1 MILLALAAAVQLH
14 WTGPHTEQYMGPGY
28 FCGGG
33 YAFELGTGERALIL
47 PQGSGA
53 EVQGVRFVLSR
64 GEVNVWT
71 GVHPEPGRVVS
82 RSAESSIIEQN
93 GGDGVSY
100 VIANETDF
108 GLRLTSAAFHGL
120 LTSGSSATRSS
131 RRRRTI
137 RCPAFRPTVTEGD
150 ISRASPR

>member
-1 MILLALAAAVQLH
+1 MILLALAAAIQLH

-33 YAFELGTGERALIL
+33 YAFQLGTGERALIL

-53 EVQGVRFVLSR
+53 EVQGVRLVLSH
-64 GEVNVWT
+64 GEVNIWT

-82 RSAESSIIEQN
+82 HYAESAVIEQN

-108 GLRLTSAAFHGL
+108 GLRLTS
-120 LTSGSSATRSS
+120 S
-131 RRRRTI
+131 
-137 RCPAFRPTVTEGD
+137 AFRGFKQDKWFFNHAIFSAAADHSVPCLPAY
-150 ISRASPR
+150 SY